1 MLLFILG
8 LYLIF
13 RLVLIHD
20 VPILQSV
27 EERLEFENKYKGQ
40 KDIIFTYQKAIGT
53 FGKLFHDMLQGVGL

>member
-53 FGKLFHDMLQGVGL
+53 FGK

>member
-40 KDIIFTYQKAIGT
+40 KDIIFTYHIGT